1 MMSRRATWALVLWT
15 LTVYADMRLAA
26 FTDLPRKTAFS
37 TNEPLEIPGT
47 LIEPGQYVFKL
58 IESQP
63 ERNVLQV
70 FETVQLWTA
79 DETRLVST
87 LLTMPNYDL
96 PTTDKTVFSFF
107 ERGPKQPKALRL
119 WFTPGRNYGQEFVYP
134 KAQAVELARVVGR
147 SVLSMPAELPGDI
160 GKFARMVVE
169 PGPTPAK
176 VPFVPPLAGTAPG
189 LEDPAAKSAPTTP
202 AMPPRQSAETNPPR
216 EISQSQKAQTARQR
230 PAEPQGAPLSSARV
244 SSARA
249 RSRSQREP
257 IARNQPVAR
266 ASVLP
271 KTASYLPLV
280 AFIGLFSIFLSTLLH
295 ALMARLERS

>member
-1 MMSRRATWALVLWT
+1 MISRRVTWALILWT
-15 LTVYADMRLAA
+15 LTVSAGVRPAAA
-26 FTDLPRKTAFS
+26 FADLPRKTAFS

-47 LIEPGQYVFKL
+47 LIEPGQYIFKL
-58 IESQP
+58 IEAQP

-107 ERGPKQPKALRL
+107 ERGPKQAKALRL
-119 WFTPGRNYGQEFVYP
+119 WFAPGRNYGQEFVYP
-134 KAQAVELARVVGR
+134 KGQAVELARVVGR

-176 VPFVPPLAGTAPG
+176 VPFVAPSAGTAPG
-189 LEDPAAKSAPTTP
+189 LEGPSPKSAPTTP
-202 AMPPRQSAETNPPR
+202 AMQARQSAETNRPR
-216 EISQSQKAQTARQR
+216 EILQPPRTAQTAHK
-230 PAEPQGAPLSSARV
+230 PLAESQGALLASDT
-244 SSARA
+244 RA
-249 RSRSQREP
+249 RNRSQGEP
-257 IARNQPVAR
+257 IAHNQQVAH
-266 ASVLP
+266 ASTLP
-271 KTASYLPLV
+271 KT
-280 AFIGLFSIFLSTLLH
+280 
-295 ALMARLERS
+295 

>member
-1 MMSRRATWALVLWT
+1 MMSHRATWALVLWT

-176 VPFVPPLAGTAPG
+176 VPFVPPSAGTAPG
-189 LEDPAAKSAPTTP
+189 LEDSSLKSKAPTAP
-202 AMPPRQSAETNPPR
+202 RMQARQSAETNRPR
-216 EISQSQKAQTARQR
+216 EISQPQNAKTARQR
-230 PAEPQGAPLSSARV
+230 PAESQGAPLSSAH
-244 SSARA
+244 A
-249 RSRSQREP
+249 RSQGEP
-257 IARNQPVAR
+257 TARNQPVAR
-266 ASVLP
+266 VSVLP

>member
-1 MMSRRATWALVLWT
+1 MMSHRATWALVLWT

-26 FTDLPRKTAFS
+26 DLPRKTAFS

-96 PTTDKTVFSFF
+96 PTTD
-107 ERGPKQPKALRL
+107 
-119 WFTPGRNYGQEFVYP
+119 NYGQEFVYP

-176 VPFVPPLAGTAPG
+176 VPFVPPSAGTAPG
-189 LEDPAAKSAPTTP
+189 LEDSSLKSKAPTAP
-202 AMPPRQSAETNPPR
+202 RMQARQSAETNRPR
-216 EISQSQKAQTARQR
+216 EISQPQNAKTARQR
-230 PAEPQGAPLSSARV
+230 PAESQGAPLSSAH
-244 SSARA
+244 A
-249 RSRSQREP
+249 RSLGEP
-257 IARNQPVAR
+257 TARNQPVAR
-266 ASVLP
+266 VSVLP

>member
-1 MMSRRATWALVLWT
+1 MMSRQATWALVLWT
-15 LTVYADMRLAA
+15 FSFYADMRLTA
-26 FTDLPRKTAFS
+26 FADLPKKTAFS

-58 IESQP
+58 IEAQP

-119 WFTPGRNYGQEFVYP
+119 WFAPGRNYGQEFVYP

-147 SVLSMPAELPGDI
+147 SVLSLPAELPGDI
-160 GKFARMVVE
+160 GQFAHMVAE
-169 PGPTPAK
+169 PNRAAAK
-176 VPFVPPLAGTAPG
+176 APVAPPVSDPG
-189 LEDPAAKSAPTTP
+189 AASPLSVAPAANTVRQTP
-202 AMPPRQSAETNPPR
+202 PQRQ
-216 EISQSQKAQTARQR
+216 
-230 PAEPQGAPLSSARV
+230 
-244 SSARA
+244 
-249 RSRSQREP
+249 
-257 IARNQPVAR
+257 
-266 ASVLP
+266 
-271 KTASYLPLV
+271 
-280 AFIGLFSIFLSTLLH
+280 
-295 ALMARLERS
+295 

>member
-1 MMSRRATWALVLWT
+1 MISRRATWALVLWT
-15 LTVYADMRLAA
+15 LSVYADMRLTA
-26 FTDLPRKTAFS
+26 FADLPKKTAFS

-58 IESQP
+58 IEAQP

-107 ERGPKQPKALRL
+107 ERGPKQRKALRL
-119 WFTPGRNYGQEFVYP
+119 WFAPGRNYGQEFVYP

-176 VPFVPPLAGTAPG
+176 VPFVPPVAPADARLPGPGTSSVAVTP
-189 LEDPAAKSAPTTP
+189 PAIQV
-202 AMPPRQSAETNPPR
+202 RQSAETNRPR
-216 EISQSQKAQTARQR
+216 EITRSPQIAQTARQGL
-230 PAEPQGAPLSSARV
+230 AESASARLP
-244 SSARA
+244 SDAHARK
-249 RSRSQREP
+249 QEEP
-257 IARNQPVAR
+257 IARNQQIT
-266 ASVLP
+266 LP
-271 KTASYLPLV
+271 KTAGYVPLV
-280 AFIGLFSIFLSTLLH
+280 AFMGVLSLLLSALLH
-295 ALMARLERS
+295 MLLSRLERS